1 MKKLF
6 LLLTALLL
14 SLAPVTEAYGQ
25 SADSKYEEGVA
36 QYNKGNTQ
44 AAIKL
49 FKESMILNK
58 SAANKKRCNAMI
70 AKCNKSG
77 KKAKSDDPK
86 PAKAELLLD
95 RNHLSFNGRSS
106 DADVISITATN
117 GWNFRYVDSED
128 ARWCILE
135 KSQDG
140 RTLKVKA
147 EPSHLTV
154 PREAKIM
161 ITDAVTPSYCKELFV
176 KQGSGK
182 EPYLTAL
189 PTELDRIANEGEE
202 EVIKI
207 TCVSDTL
214 YSDGKN
220 WRLGD
225 YPSWVRMLPDKPKV
239 TGIKS
244 AFASKNDK
252 NARIPVE
259 ANELSLKIE
268 PNTSTDERLG
278 EVVIQS
284 QNSEMRIKLKQK
296 AQKAPKA
303 PKQKK
308 TKK

>member
-117 GWNFRYVDSED
+117 GWNWAGLR
-128 ARWCILE
+128 
-135 KSQDG
+135 
-140 RTLKVKA
+140 
-147 EPSHLTV
+147 
-154 PREAKIM
+154 
-161 ITDAVTPSYCKELFV
+161 
-176 KQGSGK
+176 
-182 EPYLTAL
+182 
-189 PTELDRIANEGEE
+189 
-202 EVIKI
+202 
-207 TCVSDTL
+207 
-214 YSDGKN
+214 
-220 WRLGD
+220 
-225 YPSWVRMLPDKPKV
+225 PSWTRP
-239 TGIKS
+239 S
-244 AFASKNDK
+244 ASC
-252 NARIPVE
+252 
-259 ANELSLKIE
+259 
-268 PNTSTDERLG
+268 T
-278 EVVIQS
+278 
-284 QNSEMRIKLKQK
+284 
-296 AQKAPKA
+296 
-303 PKQKK
+303 
-308 TKK
+308 

>member
-1 MKKLF
+1 MKKL
-6 LLLTALLL
+6 LMLLTALLI
-14 SLAPVTEAYGQ
+14 SLAPVTEACAQ
-25 SADSKYEEGVA
+25 NADSKYEEGVA
-36 QYNKGNTQ
+36 QYNKGNMQ

-70 AKCNKSG
+70 AKCNRTG
-77 KKAKSDDPK
+77 KKTKSEEPK
-86 PAKAELLLD
+86 TAKAELLLD

-117 GWNFRYVDSED
+117 GWSFRYVDQED
-128 ARWCILE
+128 ARWCILD

-154 PREAKIM
+154 PREAKI
-161 ITDAVTPSYCKELFV
+161 IISDAVTPSFCKELYV

-182 EPYLTAL
+182 DPYLTAI
-189 PTELDRIANEGEE
+189 PAELDRIANDGEE
-202 EVIKI
+202 EIIKI

-220 WRLGD
+220 WRLKD
-225 YPSWVRMLPDKPKV
+225 YPSWVKMLPDKPKV

-259 ANELSLKIE
+259 ANELSMKID

-278 EVVIQS
+278 EIVIQS
-284 QNSEMRIKLKQK
+284 QNSEMRIKLTQR
-296 AQKAPKA
+296 AQKA

-308 TKK
+308 TKTKK